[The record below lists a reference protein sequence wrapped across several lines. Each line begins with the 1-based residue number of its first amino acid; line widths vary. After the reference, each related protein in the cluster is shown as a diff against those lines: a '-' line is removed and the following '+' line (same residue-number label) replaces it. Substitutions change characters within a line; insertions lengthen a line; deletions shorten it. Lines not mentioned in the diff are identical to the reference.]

1 MGKAENDTLYYII
14 ELPFESEYLNI
25 DWQADSPA
33 LLINCGPENPTI
45 VKSDFVFNSS
55 QYDTVLSLKKQTIVN
70 QCTSRGMTLDNK
82 LKFLQLS
89 LAIYSKKVDT
99 LYTSVY
105 VFKLFMPQTYTSIYQ
120 TEEGKKMKE

>member
-33 LLINCGPENPTI
+33 LLINCGPEKPTI

-55 QYDTVLSLKKQTIVN
+55 QYDKVLSLKKQT
-70 QCTSRGMTLDNK
+70 
-82 LKFLQLS
+82 F
-89 LAIYSKKVDT
+89 VDQ
-99 LYTSVY
+99 
-105 VFKLFMPQTYTSIYQ
+105 MH
-120 TEEGKKMKE
+120 